1 MLRARFPARPP
12 SAAPTRTRD
21 LGTSARTR
29 ASAGDERGAG
39 SDGEG
44 SRVEG
49 RGGRRGEAPPP
60 SPAPS
65 SSSSRRS
72 ALLSAAAAAFASS
85 SSATTVAITTAATSA
100 ADLLLPLPAAALLTS
115 PTARLPRS
123 PEAALRRSGLGY
135 VVVRPGPLLEEPGGY
150 RALVFDQGNRIA
162 RPISCADAAD
172 VCLKALH
179 DPLARNKT
187 FEVCYEYEPE
197 AGLEQYELLAH
208 LPDKANNYLSPAL
221 AVLEKN
227 T

>member
-1 MLRARFPARPP
+1 MNDRDHDLLRQSFDVAKR
-12 SAAPTRTRD
+12 SRD
-21 LGTSARTR
+21 
-29 ASAGDERGAG
+29 AGDHPFGSLLAGPDGQVLREQGNGYRTEGGDRTAHAERLLA
-39 SDGEG
+39 SKREG
-44 SRVEG
+44 
-49 RGGRRGEAPPP
+49 
-60 SPAPS
+60 
-65 SSSSRRS
+65 
-72 ALLSAAAAAFASS
+72 
-85 SSATTVAITTAATSA
+85 
-100 ADLLLPLPAAALLTS
+100 
-115 PTARLPRS
+115 
-123 PEAALRRSGLGY
+123 EAALRRSGLGY